1 MIFYDMDEVIMLLTS
16 MVLKNEWGNYAL
28 TATVWCWK
36 IEWGNYVFACYDF
49 WKIEWGNYV
58 LILLI
63 KMQQSTILKKTFS
76 DCYGAYLWIN
86 IELLYCSDISFENFC
101 QSVFFTLFP
110 LGDVT
115 VS

>member
-1 MIFYDMDEVIMLLTS
+1 MLWLLQYDVEKLNEAIMFLPAMIFE
-16 MVLKNEWGNYAL
+16 
-28 TATVWCWK
+28 
-36 IEWGNYVFACYDF
+36 
-49 WKIEWGNYV
+49 KIEWGNYV

-63 KMQQSTILKKTFS
+63 KMQQSTILKNTFS
-76 DCYGAYLWIN
+76 DCYAAYLWIN